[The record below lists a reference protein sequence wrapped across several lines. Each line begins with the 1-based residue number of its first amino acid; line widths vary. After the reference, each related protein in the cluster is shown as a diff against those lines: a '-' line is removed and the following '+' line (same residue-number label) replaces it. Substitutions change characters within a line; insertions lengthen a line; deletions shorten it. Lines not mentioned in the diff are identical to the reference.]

1 MGKRTSIRLYKSG
14 DAKGINEMFTKHTP
28 YLRDDAYWTWINR
41 IVGQSISVVAECDDR
56 IIGHYAVVPRNLIV
70 KNRVLKAA
78 LGIHAFVDPD
88 FRREI
93 SIFEI
98 SNYLYRIAQDKG
110 IQVIYGF
117 PNVNYRQIQ
126 VRIERW
132 KEVALFKSYEPP
144 SDKGLDNIKTTIQFD
159 EIKDIDYEHLFR
171 LSEMLA
177 SESVMNE
184 VRLETNTNYWISRYM
199 LNPQTP
205 YLLYALSKCGVPI
218 GYMVTKRYKN
228 NGNCYSHIV
237 DYILSDNS
245 YMDDVIS
252 SYLNNEKAECDYF
265 SFWKGDSVFERSIEK
280 SGFVETGFETFL
292 AIKLLDKSLSE
303 LDVLL
308 DFDNWRLVMGDS
320 DAF

>member
-1 MGKRTSIRLYKSG
+1 MIQV
-14 DAKGINEMFTKHTP
+14 
-28 YLRDDAYWTWINR
+28 NR
-41 IVGQSISVVAECDDR
+41 I
-56 IIGHYAVVPRNLIV
+56 YLIF
-70 KNRVLKAA
+70 NRLVTKKFL
-78 LGIHAFVDPD
+78 VDT
-88 FRREI
+88 
-93 SIFEI
+93 S
-98 SNYLYRIAQDKG
+98 
-110 IQVIYGF
+110 
-117 PNVNYRQIQ
+117 
-126 VRIERW
+126 
-132 KEVALFKSYEPP
+132 
-144 SDKGLDNIKTTIQFD
+144 
-159 EIKDIDYEHLFR
+159 
-171 LSEMLA
+171 
-177 SESVMNE
+177 E

>member
-126 VRIERW
+126 DG
-132 KEVALFKSYEPP
+132 K
-144 SDKGLDNIKTTIQFD
+144 
-159 EIKDIDYEHLFR
+159 R
-171 LSEMLA
+171 LL
-177 SESVMNE
+177 
-184 VRLETNTNYWISRYM
+184 Y
-199 LNPQTP
+199 LNPMNCLRIRGLTILRLP
-205 YLLYALSKCGVPI
+205 YSLMRL
-218 GYMVTKRYKN
+218 R
-228 NGNCYSHIV
+228 
-237 DYILSDNS
+237 ILIMN
-245 YMDDVIS
+245 I
-252 SYLNNEKAECDYF
+252 C
-265 SFWKGDSVFERSIEK
+265 
-280 SGFVETGFETFL
+280 
-292 AIKLLDKSLSE
+292 
-303 LDVLL
+303 
-308 DFDNWRLVMGDS
+308 FD
-320 DAF
+320 

>member
-1 MGKRTSIRLYKSG
+1 MHLLTRFS
-14 DAKGINEMFTKHTP
+14 
-28 YLRDDAYWTWINR
+28 
-41 IVGQSISVVAECDDR
+41 
-56 IIGHYAVVPRNLIV
+56 AVRFLF
-70 KNRVLKAA
+70 LK
-78 LGIHAFVDPD
+78 
-88 FRREI
+88 
-93 SIFEI
+93 I

-132 KEVALFKSYEPP
+132 KEVALFKSYELP

-218 GYMVTKRYKN
+218 GYMVTKDIRIMEIAILILLTIF
-228 NGNCYSHIV
+228 CLIIHIW
-237 DYILSDNS
+237 
-245 YMDDVIS
+245 M
-252 SYLNNEKAECDYF
+252 
-265 SFWKGDSVFERSIEK
+265 
-280 SGFVETGFETFL
+280 
-292 AIKLLDKSLSE
+292 
-303 LDVLL
+303 
-308 DFDNWRLVMGDS
+308 M
-320 DAF
+320 

>member
-132 KEVALFKSYEPP
+132 KEVALFKSYELP

-159 EIKDIDYEHLFR
+159 EIK
-171 LSEMLA
+171 
-177 SESVMNE
+177 
-184 VRLETNTNYWISRYM
+184 
-199 LNPQTP
+199 
-205 YLLYALSKCGVPI
+205 
-218 GYMVTKRYKN
+218 GY
-228 NGNCYSHIV
+228 
-237 DYILSDNS
+237 
-245 YMDDVIS
+245 
-252 SYLNNEKAECDYF
+252 
-265 SFWKGDSVFERSIEK
+265 
-280 SGFVETGFETFL
+280 
-292 AIKLLDKSLSE
+292 
-303 LDVLL
+303 
-308 DFDNWRLVMGDS
+308 
-320 DAF
+320 

>member
-56 IIGHYAVVPRNLIV
+56 IIGHYAVIPRNLIV

-117 PNVNYRQIQ
+117 PNVNPMNCL
-126 VRIERW
+126 RIR
-132 KEVALFKSYEPP
+132 
-144 SDKGLDNIKTTIQFD
+144 GLTILRLPYSLMRLRILIMNICFD
-159 EIKDIDYEHLFR
+159 
-171 LSEMLA
+171 
-177 SESVMNE
+177 
-184 VRLETNTNYWISRYM
+184 
-199 LNPQTP
+199 
-205 YLLYALSKCGVPI
+205 
-218 GYMVTKRYKN
+218 
-228 NGNCYSHIV
+228 
-237 DYILSDNS
+237 
-245 YMDDVIS
+245 
-252 SYLNNEKAECDYF
+252 
-265 SFWKGDSVFERSIEK
+265 
-280 SGFVETGFETFL
+280 
-292 AIKLLDKSLSE
+292 
-303 LDVLL
+303 
-308 DFDNWRLVMGDS
+308 
-320 DAF
+320 

>member
-1 MGKRTSIRLYKSG
+1 M
-14 DAKGINEMFTKHTP
+14 
-28 YLRDDAYWTWINR
+28 
-41 IVGQSISVVAECDDR
+41 
-56 IIGHYAVVPRNLIV
+56 
-70 KNRVLKAA
+70 
-78 LGIHAFVDPD
+78 
-88 FRREI
+88 
-93 SIFEI
+93 
-98 SNYLYRIAQDKG
+98 
-110 IQVIYGF
+110 
-117 PNVNYRQIQ
+117 
-126 VRIERW
+126 
-132 KEVALFKSYEPP
+132 EVALFKSYELP

-252 SYLNNEKAECDYF
+252 TYWNNKNYTYTYNYYINVTIFPFGKEILYLNEVLRNPD
-265 SFWKGDSVFERSIEK
+265 
-280 SGFVETGFETFL
+280 
-292 AIKLLDKSLSE
+292 LLKPDLKP
-303 LDVLL
+303 
-308 DFDNWRLVMGDS
+308 F
-320 DAF
+320 

>member
-132 KEVALFKSYEPP
+132 KEVALFKSYELP

-199 LNPQTP
+199 LRIQTP
-205 YLLYALSKCGVPI
+205 YLFYALSKCGVPI

>member
-1 MGKRTSIRLYKSG
+1 M
-14 DAKGINEMFTKHTP
+14 
-28 YLRDDAYWTWINR
+28 
-41 IVGQSISVVAECDDR
+41 
-56 IIGHYAVVPRNLIV
+56 

-132 KEVALFKSYEPP
+132 KEVALFKSYELP

-184 VRLETNTNYWISRYM
+184 VRLETNVHNQY
-199 LNPQTP
+199 P
-205 YLLYALSKCGVPI
+205 
-218 GYMVTKRYKN
+218 
-228 NGNCYSHIV
+228 
-237 DYILSDNS
+237 
-245 YMDDVIS
+245 
-252 SYLNNEKAECDYF
+252 
-265 SFWKGDSVFERSIEK
+265 
-280 SGFVETGFETFL
+280 
-292 AIKLLDKSLSE
+292 
-303 LDVLL
+303 
-308 DFDNWRLVMGDS
+308 
-320 DAF
+320 